1 MADGPWH
8 NMTAKA
14 VAALSMYVDFI
25 SRSLKLIIAMLLS
38 GGEKPPNRA
47 RP

>member
-25 SRSLKLIIAMLLS
+25 SRSLI
-38 GGEKPPNRA
+38 
-47 RP
+47 